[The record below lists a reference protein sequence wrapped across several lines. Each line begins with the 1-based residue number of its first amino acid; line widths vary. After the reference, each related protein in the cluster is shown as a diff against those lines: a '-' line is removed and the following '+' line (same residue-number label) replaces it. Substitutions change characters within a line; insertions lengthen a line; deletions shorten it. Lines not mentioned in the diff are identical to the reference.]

1 MKKWILA
8 AAVASTLVSGLAVS
22 KEWKSIRF
30 GVEGAYPPFSKTE
43 TDGSV
48 TGFDVDIANALCE
61 QMQAQCKIVPQ
72 DWDGMIPS
80 LLARKFDGII
90 AAMSITEERKTK
102 VDFTDKY
109 ALVPNKYIAKKD
121 ANLDFS
127 EEGMKGMKIGVQR
140 ATTHDKYLTDTYG
153 DNVEVVRYGTF
164 DEAYLDLANGRIQAV
179 LGDASALQS
188 GVLDK
193 EGGEGYEF
201 VGPSLT
207 DPKWF
212 GEGFGIA
219 TRKQDKDLTKQLN
232 DAIAAIR
239 ANGTYDKIAAKYF
252 SYDVYGE

>member
-1 MKKWILA
+1 ME
-8 AAVASTLVSGLAVS
+8 GL
-22 KEWKSIRF
+22 
-30 GVEGAYPPFSKTE
+30 
-43 TDGSV
+43 
-48 TGFDVDIANALCE
+48 
-61 QMQAQCKIVPQ
+61 
-72 DWDGMIPS
+72 
-80 LLARKFDGII
+80 
-90 AAMSITEERKTK
+90 
-102 VDFTDKY
+102 
-109 ALVPNKYIAKKD
+109 
-121 ANLDFS
+121 
-127 EEGMKGMKIGVQR
+127 KIGVQR

-153 DNVEVVRYGTF
+153 DDVEVVRYGTF

-193 EGGEGYEF
+193 EGGEQYEF

-232 DAIAAIR
+232 EAIEAIR

-252 SYDVYGE
+252 SYDVYGK